1 MSHENI
7 IKNTTSY
14 HSRLIE
20 SLSDKDE
27 AIAYLKV
34 ALEEYEEDHD
44 AEVFMI
50 ALRNVAE
57 AYGGIGK
64 LSEKT
69 KLNREHLYRILSKRG
84 NPRLITLDAVLRGLG
99 FRLSIEAAQ

>member
-1 MSHENI
+1 MSYENI
-7 IKNTTSY
+7 IKNTLDY
-14 HSRLIE
+14 HDELLN
-20 SLSDKDE
+20 SLANKDE

-44 AEVFMI
+44 TEVFML
-50 ALRNVAE
+50 ALRNVAQ
-57 AYGGIGK
+57 AQGGMGK

-84 NPRLITLDAVLRGLG
+84 NPRLITLDTVLRGLG
-99 FRLSIEAAQ
+99 FRLSIEAV

>member
-1 MSHENI
+1 MNNEI
-7 IKNTTSY
+7 IINNTSSY
-14 HSRLIE
+14 HD
-20 SLSDKDE
+20 SLLKSLADKSE

-44 AEVFMI
+44 TEVFML
-50 ALRNVAE
+50 ALRNVAQ
-57 AYGGIGK
+57 AYGGISK

-84 NPRLITLDAVLRGLG
+84 NPRLITLDAILRGLG
-99 FRLSIEAAQ
+99 FKLSIESI

>member
-1 MSHENI
+1 MSYENI
-7 IKNTTSY
+7 MKNTSDY
-14 HSRLIE
+14 HAKLLQILTNKE
-20 SLSDKDE
+20 D

-44 AEVFMI
+44 PEAFML
-50 ALRNVAE
+50 ALRNVAQ
-57 AYGGIGK
+57 AHGGISK

-84 NPRLITLDAVLRGLG
+84 NPRLVTLDTVLRGLG
-99 FRLSIEAAQ
+99 FKLSIEAI

>member
-7 IKNTTSY
+7 IKNTSNY
-14 HSRLIE
+14 HDRLLE
-20 SLSDKDE
+20 SLTDRGE

-34 ALEEYEEDHD
+34 ALEEYEADHD
-44 AEVFMI
+44 TEVFML
-50 ALRNVAE
+50 ALRNVAQ
-57 AYGGIGK
+57 AYGGISK

-84 NPRLITLDAVLRGLG
+84 NPRLITLDTVLRGLG
-99 FRLSIEAAQ
+99 FRLSIEAI

>member
-1 MSHENI
+1 MNYDNI
-7 IKNTTSY
+7 MKNTSSY
-14 HSRLIE
+14 QDRLLE
-20 SLSDKDE
+20 RLTDKSE

-44 AEVFMI
+44 TEVFML
-50 ALRNVAE
+50 ALRNVAQ
-57 AYGGIGK
+57 AYGGISK

-84 NPRLITLDAVLRGLG
+84 NPRLITLDTVLRGLG
-99 FRLSIEAAQ
+99 FRISIEAI

>member
-1 MSHENI
+1 MTYENV
-7 IKNTTSY
+7 IKNTSSY
-14 HSRLIE
+14 HDKLLK
-20 SLSDKDE
+20 SLANKDE

-34 ALEEYEEDHD
+34 ALDEYEEDQD
-44 AEVFMI
+44 AEVFML

-57 AYGGIGK
+57 ARGGIGK

-99 FRLSIEAAQ
+99 FRLSIEAM

>member
-7 IKNTTSY
+7 MKNTSSY
-14 HSRLIE
+14 HDRLLE
-20 SLSDKDE
+20 SLADKSE

-44 AEVFMI
+44 TEVFML
-50 ALRNVAE
+50 ALRNVAQ
-57 AYGGIGK
+57 AYGGISK

-84 NPRLITLDAVLRGLG
+84 NPRLITLGTVLRGLG
-99 FRLSIEAAQ
+99 FRLSIEAV

>member
-1 MSHENI
+1 MSYENI
-7 IKNTTSY
+7 IKNTSDY
-14 HSRLIE
+14 HKRLLE
-20 SLSDKDE
+20 SLTNKDE

-44 AEVFMI
+44 TEVFML
-50 ALRNVAE
+50 ALRNIAE
-57 AYGGIGK
+57 ARGGISK

-84 NPRLITLDAVLRGLG
+84 NPRLITLDTVLRGLG
-99 FRLSIEAAQ
+99 FRLSIEAT

>member
-1 MSHENI
+1 MSYENI
-7 IKNTTSY
+7 IKNTSDY
-14 HSRLIE
+14 HTRLLE
-20 SLSDKDE
+20 SLADKDE

-34 ALEEYEEDHD
+34 ALEEYEEDHET
-44 AEVFMI
+44 EVFML

-57 AYGGIGK
+57 ARGGISK

-84 NPRLITLDAVLRGLG
+84 NPRLITLNTVLRGLG
-99 FRLSIEAAQ
+99 FRLSIEAA